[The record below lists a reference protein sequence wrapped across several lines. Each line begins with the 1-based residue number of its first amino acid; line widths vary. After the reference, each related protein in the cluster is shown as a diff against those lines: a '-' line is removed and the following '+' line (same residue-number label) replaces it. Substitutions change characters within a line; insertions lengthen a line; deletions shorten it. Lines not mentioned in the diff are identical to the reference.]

1 MRLDKDDYQLG
12 KAKVFMRE
20 SQKQKLD
27 TTLHQTILSRII
39 VIQRWYRARH
49 QRHYFVR
56 LRAAVLRIQT
66 QIRCWLATQK
76 LHQLRM
82 QHQAAICI
90 QRMWRGYRVRL
101 WYQSVRSSIVRIQ
114 ARFRGNQARER
125 FTSRLEEWRTTRK
138 RLREESLS
146 MGSICT
152 QLSELPID
160 PTGEAS
166 SPPSTPPPAV
176 VTGVVP
182 TAEPHPQIAP
192 PPRRRTTS
200 SSNQAKELSPKR
212 VVPHL
217 ERLMSDPSVG
227 MGSRKSL
234 HEVKLQQHPDL
245 SRRRSE
251 TAILDPQRR
260 LVPPVRVSLMGKV
273 DYLLS
278 KSLHIALTL

>member
-152 QLSELPID
+152 QLVNFLSILLAKLHLHLRRLPLPLSRESFRRQNHIRRS
-160 PTGEAS
+160 PLLLGGERLR
-166 SPPSTPPPAV
+166 V
-176 VTGVVP
+176 L
-182 TAEPHPQIAP
+182 IKLK
-192 PPRRRTTS
+192 
-200 SSNQAKELSPKR
+200 NYLLKELF
-212 VVPHL
+212 
-217 ERLMSDPSVG
+217 
-227 MGSRKSL
+227 
-234 HEVKLQQHPDL
+234 
-245 SRRRSE
+245 
-251 TAILDPQRR
+251 
-260 LVPPVRVSLMGKV
+260 
-273 DYLLS
+273 
-278 KSLHIALTL
+278 LT